1 MSPSPRNMLVVASGI
16 MILLLIVIPSPS
28 HASVLGTSL
37 MWRVEG
43 TTIKYRFQDKSACD
57 AMPTTF
63 APVTESKTSAITRA
77 MTAWT
82 NFVPTI
88 QWQEVQSGEQLLIM
102 CDQGQGM
109 FSSSYMQ
116 AISIHEESGTA
127 MLTYAEVHLR
137 PLGGAVIAEHELG
150 HVLGLPDNPP
160 ECVAEKGELMCSITA
175 GGGID
180 MPVLL
185 KRMQQDL
192 IAPSPRETQELRATY
207 ITPPPPQALFFIE
220 DVAGNEVQVPQG
232 GSVRVLSPVS
242 FKIKAQSSTVTWR
255 VLVDSIPYPM
265 AEGGHSGGS
274 AEWIFATAPIPMSV
288 GTHNV
293 RFEYQTTGSSW
304 APLAILTLEGTTEIV
319 GSNIIVPSIVG
330 LAVVTVVV
338 LIWHRRHGEGN

>member
-1 MSPSPRNMLVVASGI
+1 MNLKKRELALLVVLCL
-16 MILLLIVIPSPS
+16 LLLIPSLS
-28 HASVLGTSL
+28 QASVPGTSL
-37 MWRVEG
+37 MWRVED
-43 TTIKYRFQDKSACD
+43 TTIRYRFQDRSTCD

-88 QWQEVQSGEQLLIM
+88 QWQEVQSGEQLLIL

-116 AISIHEESGTA
+116 AVSIHEESGTA

-150 HVLGLPDNPP
+150 HVLGLPDDPP
-160 ECVAEKGELMCSITA
+160 ECVGDKGDLMCSITA

-192 IAPSPRETQELRATY
+192 IAPSPRALQELQTTY
-207 ITPPPPQALFFIE
+207 ITPPPPQAIFFIQ
-220 DVAGNEVQVPQG
+220 DVTGNEVQVPQG
-232 GSVRVLSPVS
+232 GSVKVFSPVI
-242 FKIKAQSSTVTWR
+242 FKIKAQSSTANWQ
-255 VLVDSIPYPM
+255 VLVDGIPYPM
-265 AEGGHSGGS
+265 TEGGHSGGS
-274 AEWIFATAPIPMSV
+274 AEWIFATAPIPMSI

-304 APLAILTLEGTTEIV
+304 TPLAILTLEGTSEVV
-319 GSNIIVPSIVG
+319 GGDMIAPSLLG
-330 LAVVTVVV
+330 LAVIAMVI
-338 LIWHRRHGEGN
+338 LIWRRRQSE